1 MGKNILIT
9 FVSVFSG
16 PFDLRKEPDKYSY
29 GKDGNFVTGRQTNE
43 APLKFLLINHTEINE
58 IICLVSDTA
67 NMPPQWNS
75 NIKMSE
81 EFTSKMGTDSPYVYL
96 KKQVNQFVKEHPESF
111 PNGKTFLFKKVTYN
125 EKEEYF
131 PKTIIPE
138 ILQRIHPG
146 DTIYLDTTGGFR
158 YNQTQMTLLAKILS
172 YQGTKLNRAV
182 YSEFTKKEI
191 YDVTDSF
198 RDFDLVN
205 GLNEF
210 GSTGATGMLES
221 YFKDTVASSKT
232 VVELVQAM
240 KELNETIILGRIS
253 KIQNKTDNMK
263 KKLESAKN
271 ELDTQKDNPILAVLL
286 PIFRNKYEQLSSTP
300 ELIKWCAANNLIQLA
315 FTLYSDW
322 LPHYIMED
330 AKIISCIVPLSDKDK
345 ERIKD
350 KKTNPSAYRLNA
362 YFLFQAQWETSS
374 EDGYVRVLKNL
385 SQLIKQSRN
394 GKGRYRY
401 KKGIR
406 PSEIE
411 KMLQDFAYAKT
422 LRNEI
427 NHALANETD
436 SETSITDDERIQ
448 DRKDYLSNQGY
459 VFDEDK
465 LDIDTLKQFLTD
477 SMNRILELS
486 KR

>member
-1 MGKNILIT
+1 MGKNIVIA
-9 FVSVFSG
+9 FVSIFGYS
-16 PFDLRKEPDKYSY
+16 FDINKEPDAYKY
-29 GKDGNFVTGRQTNE
+29 GKEDKFVTGRQTNE
-43 APLKFLLINHTEINE
+43 APLKYLLTEYKDIDQ
-58 IICLVSDTA
+58 IICLVSDLAGKAPDETKREKHG
-67 NMPPQWNS
+67 NQ
-75 NIKMSE
+75 
-81 EFTSKMGTDSPYVYL
+81 SPYDYL
-96 KKQVNQFVKEHPESF
+96 TGQIALFEGAQGKE
-111 PNGKTFLFKKVTYN
+111 NLFDRVDYKET
-125 EKEEYF
+125 EKDYF
-131 PKTIIPE
+131 TRTIIPE

-146 DTIYLDTTGGFR
+146 DTIFLETSGGQR
-158 YNQTQMTLLAKILS
+158 NNVTQMMLLARILT
-172 YQGTKLNRAV
+172 YQGTKLKCAV
-182 YSEFTKKEI
+182 YSDFFSKEKEI

-330 AKIISCIVPLSDKDK
+330 AKIISCIAPLSDKDK

-477 SMNRILELS
+477 SMNRILELA
-486 KR
+486 KRK

>member
-1 MGKNILIT
+1 MGKNIVIA
-9 FVSVFSG
+9 FVSIFGYS
-16 PFDLRKEPDKYSY
+16 FDINKEPDAYKY
-29 GKDGNFVTGRQTNE
+29 GKEDKFVTGRQTNE
-43 APLKFLLINHTEINE
+43 APLKYLLTEYKDIDQ
-58 IICLVSDTA
+58 IICLVSDLAGKAPDETKREKHG
-67 NMPPQWNS
+67 NQ
-75 NIKMSE
+75 
-81 EFTSKMGTDSPYVYL
+81 SPYDYL
-96 KKQVNQFVKEHPESF
+96 SGQIALFEGAQGKE
-111 PNGKTFLFKKVTYN
+111 NLFDRVDYKET
-125 EKEEYF
+125 EKDYF
-131 PKTIIPE
+131 SRTIIPE

-146 DTIYLDTTGGFR
+146 DTIFLETSGGQR
-158 YNQTQMTLLAKILS
+158 NNVTQMMLLARILT
-172 YQGTKLNRAV
+172 YQGTKLKCAV
-182 YSEFTKKEI
+182 YSDFFSKEKEI

-253 KIQNKTDNMK
+253 KIQNKSANMK

-322 LPHYIMED
+322 LPHFIMKEE
-330 AKIISCIVPLSDKDK
+330 KIISFTGTLSDEVENK
-345 ERIKD
+345 IKKLKFNYSTYILRYIFINQID
-350 KKTNPSAYRLNA
+350 GSIYVKALRHYTK
-362 YFLFQAQWETSS
+362 
-374 EDGYVRVLKNL
+374 DGYVKVIEKLDELSDSSKRAIGDFTYKDSVENGDLK
-385 SQLIKQSRN
+385 
-394 GKGRYRY
+394 
-401 KKGIR
+401 
-406 PSEIE
+406 
-411 KMLQDFAYAKT
+411 KMLQDYAYAVT
-422 LRNEI
+422 IRNEI
-427 NHALANETD
+427 NHASSNEAD
-436 SETSITDDERIQ
+436 SLTSITEDKKIQ